1 LSTSSTACEKRV
13 FRNKPGIKVAARR
26 KFLQLTAGAAVLTVA
41 SRFALAQAYPT
52 RPVRVIVPFAPG
64 GPLDVFGRL
73 MAEKLSQHFGQ
84 QFYIENVGGGAGNI
98 GTARAAKATADG
110 YTLLLTANNHIINP
124 LLYGS
129 LPYDAFKDFEPVTLA
144 VGFPTAL
151 SVNPSLTA
159 RTVTE
164 LVDLVRAN
172 PGKYSFASAGVGT
185 PSHLL
190 GEQFRHKLS
199 LDLVHVPYNGSGPA
213 TAAVMAGDTPICFA
227 SLTAAAPLAQADRV
241 RVLATMSK
249 TRSHALPEVP
259 TIAEAGYAGLEG
271 EGWDGIFVPASTPQ
285 EIVELLSDEIRN
297 IIALPDIAARIEALG
312 FTPIGA
318 PPDVFAKQLTNES
331 TTWSEVIRA
340 AGLKMR

>member
-1 LSTSSTACEKRV
+1 MRISRHRLLRGATS
-13 FRNKPGIKVAARR
+13 
-26 KFLQLTAGAAVLTVA
+26 AV
-41 SRFALAQAYPT
+41 ALAIMLRVAHADDYPT

-84 QFYIENVGGGAGNI
+84 QFYIENIAGGAGNI
-98 GTARAAKATADG
+98 GSARAAKAAADG

-124 LLYGS
+124 LLYET
-129 LPYDAFKDFEPVTLA
+129 LPYDAFKDFEPITLA

-151 SVNPSLTA
+151 SVNPSLPA

-164 LVDLVRAN
+164 LVALVHAN

-190 GEQFRHKLS
+190 GERFRQKLN
-199 LDLVHVPYNGSGPA
+199 LDLVHVPYGGSGPA
-213 TAAVMAGDTPICFA
+213 TAAVMAGDTPVCFA
-227 SLTAAAPLAQADRV
+227 SLTAAVPLARSGAV
-241 RVLATMSK
+241 RVLATMSS

-259 TIAEAGYAGLEG
+259 TITEAGYAGLEG
-271 EGWDGIFVPASTPQ
+271 EGWDGIFVPAGTPQ
-285 EIVELLSDEIRN
+285 EIVTLLSDEIRK
-297 IIALPDIAARIEALG
+297 IVASPDIAARIETLG

-318 PPDVFAKQLTNES
+318 PPDVFAKQLADES
-331 TTWSEVIRA
+331 MTWREVIRA
-340 AGLKMR
+340 AGLKMH

>member
-1 LSTSSTACEKRV
+1 MRISRHRLLCGALSAVAFPAILRV
-13 FRNKPGIKVAARR
+13 AHAE
-26 KFLQLTAGAAVLTVA
+26 T
-41 SRFALAQAYPT
+41 YPT

-64 GPLDVFGRL
+64 GPLDIFGRL

-124 LLYGS
+124 ILYGA

-151 SVNPSLTA
+151 SVNPLLTA

-164 LVDLVRAN
+164 VVALVRAN

-190 GEQFRHKLS
+190 GEQFRQKLG
-199 LDLVHVPYNGSGPA
+199 LDLVHIPYNGSGPA

-227 SLTAAAPLAQADRV
+227 ALTSAVPLAQVGRL
-241 RVLATMSK
+241 RVLATMSN

-259 TIAEAGYAGLEG
+259 TIAEAGYAGLDG

-297 IIALPDIAARIEALG
+297 IVTLPDIAARIEALG
-312 FTPIGA
+312 FTPVGA
-318 PPDVFAKQLTNES
+318 PPEAFAKQLTNES
-331 TTWSEVIRA
+331 ATWREVIRA
-340 AGLKMR
+340 SGLKMQ

>member
-1 LSTSSTACEKRV
+1 MRISRRRLLRGALSAVAFPAILRV
-13 FRNKPGIKVAARR
+13 AHAE
-26 KFLQLTAGAAVLTVA
+26 T
-41 SRFALAQAYPT
+41 YPT

-124 LLYGS
+124 ILYGA

-164 LVDLVRAN
+164 VVALVRAN

-190 GEQFRHKLS
+190 GERFRQKLG

-227 SLTAAAPLAQADRV
+227 ALTSAVPLAQVGRL
-241 RVLATMSK
+241 RVLATMSN

-259 TIAEAGYAGLEG
+259 TIAEAGYAGLDG
-271 EGWDGIFVPASTPQ
+271 EGWDGIFVPASTPR
-285 EIVELLSDEIRN
+285 EIVERLSDEIRN
-297 IIALPDIAARIEALG
+297 IVTLPDIAARIEALG
-312 FTPIGA
+312 FTPVGA
-318 PPDVFAKQLTNES
+318 PPEVFAKQLTNES
-331 TTWSEVIRA
+331 ATWREVIRA
-340 AGLKMR
+340 SGLKMQ

>member
-1 LSTSSTACEKRV
+1 MRISRHRLLFGALSAVAFPAILRV
-13 FRNKPGIKVAARR
+13 AHAE
-26 KFLQLTAGAAVLTVA
+26 T
-41 SRFALAQAYPT
+41 YPT

-64 GPLDVFGRL
+64 GPLDIFGRL

-84 QFYIENVGGGAGNI
+84 PFYIENVGGGAGNI
-98 GTARAAKATADG
+98 GTARAAKAAADG

-124 LLYGS
+124 ILYEA

-159 RTVTE
+159 RTVSE
-164 LVDLVRAN
+164 LVALVRAN

-190 GEQFRHKLS
+190 GEQFRQKLG
-199 LDLVHVPYNGSGPA
+199 LDLVHIPYNGSGPA

-227 SLTAAAPLAQADRV
+227 ALTSAAPLAQVGRV
-241 RVLATMSK
+241 RVLATMSN

-259 TIAEAGYAGLEG
+259 TIAEAGYAGLDG
-271 EGWDGIFVPASTPQ
+271 EGWDGIFVPATTPQ

-297 IIALPDIAARIEALG
+297 IVTLPDIAARIEVLG
-312 FTPIGA
+312 FTPVGA

-331 TTWSEVIRA
+331 ATWREVIRA
-340 AGLKMR
+340 SGLKMQ